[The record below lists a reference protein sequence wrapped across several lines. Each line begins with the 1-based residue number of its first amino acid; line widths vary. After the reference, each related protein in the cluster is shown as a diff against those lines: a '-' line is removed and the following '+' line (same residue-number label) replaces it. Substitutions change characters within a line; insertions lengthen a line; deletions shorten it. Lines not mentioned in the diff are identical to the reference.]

1 MGSHEGFVYN
11 DELMRKIMVGSVK
24 SSIKSS
30 IKRQFQLPLVE
41 KEVHVYWSS
50 TSYVKDV
57 E

>member
-1 MGSHEGFVYN
+1 
-11 DELMRKIMVGSVK
+11 MVGSVK